1 MGAAAT
7 AGLGYATGLWQ
18 RGADALSNIVH
29 SEATD
34 RGRANGS
41 KGLDAVGAVK
51 NTKPMTVTDP
61 KTGEKVTTVPDGKKA
76 DGQLV
81 EVKDTKSASL
91 TKQIRAENA
100 ASQATSGKPVN
111 VVVGENT
118 NVSKPLQNATEVTK
132 IKPIGPQQ

>member
-1 MGAAAT
+1 
-7 AGLGYATGLWQ
+7 
-18 RGADALSNIVH
+18 
-29 SEATD
+29 
-34 RGRANGS
+34 
-41 KGLDAVGAVK
+41 
-51 NTKPMTVTDP
+51 MTVTDP